1 MLRQT
6 LLNLK
11 TAGLKSHQITGA
23 GYAYSKNRF
32 AYHYGQA
39 QMKYGNG
46 GWGMST
52 YSVRKKYN
60 PKPRPMSQN
69 LPMHTVLSGHFRS
82 YALADGSVLITH
94 PSHKQLMQ
102 WSHAVEEKEAA
113 IAGITAVT
121 ENNKA
126 KIQSIIVDNT
136 LENYALSAWRRKHLW
151 HLIKAKS
158 GVNTSDAQRSYRHS
172 IYQSVRS
179 ASILRRISKNSNSI
193 AY

>member
-6 LLNLK
+6 VLNLK

-32 AYHYGQA
+32 AYNYGQA

-46 GWGMST
+46 GFGMST
-52 YSVRKKYN
+52 YSVRKKHN
-60 PKPRPMSQN
+60 PKPRPMRDVGPLS
-69 LPMHTVLSGHFRS
+69 TVLSGHFRS
-82 YALADGSVLITH
+82 YALADGGVLVTH

-102 WSHAVEEKEAA
+102 WSHDVEEREAA
-113 IAGITAVT
+113 AAGITAVS

-126 KIQSIIVDNT
+126 KIQSIMVDNT

-151 HLIKAKS
+151 TLVRAKN
-158 GVNTSDAQRSYRHS
+158 GYVTEDGNRHWRHS
-172 IYQSVRS
+172 LYQTVRS
-179 ASILRRISKNSNSI
+179 AAILRRISSNSNSV